1 MIKIIIVFICTC
13 LTLGVSAQQLPSV
26 KKIEVAS
33 LRKKIVRNIQLVDV
47 RTPKEYN
54 EGRIG
59 NAINI
64 DFNAPDFEA
73 NIQKLNK
80 NKRVYIYCRTG
91 NRSVKASEKMR
102 ALGFRKLYVLPV
114 GMEGWKKEVSN

>member
-33 LRKKIVRNIQLVDV
+33 LQKKIVRNIQLVDV

-54 EGRIG
+54 EGHIG